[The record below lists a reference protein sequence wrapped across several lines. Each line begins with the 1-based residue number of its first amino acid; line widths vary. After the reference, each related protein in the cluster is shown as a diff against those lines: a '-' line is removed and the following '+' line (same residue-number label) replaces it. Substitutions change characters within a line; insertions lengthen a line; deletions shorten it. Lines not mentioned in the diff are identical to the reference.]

1 MDSKSQYTGNL
12 KLINQISKKK
22 LENAEKGKDKE
33 KMHCTTCRQD
43 NHNTENCFHTG
54 KIKCFNCKKF
64 GHKKANCHSKK
75 KSKGSQKSKVQK
87 VADMTS
93 TKKKSHVAEETNGG
107 TTLIMTE
114 EPSIIED
121 ALMEEDLKN
130 NVYMHDA
137 YIGVNF
143 SSRMCDWFG

>member
-1 MDSKSQYTGNL
+1 M
-12 KLINQISKKK
+12 
-22 LENAEKGKDKE
+22 
-33 KMHCTTCRQD
+33 
-43 NHNTENCFHTG
+43 
-54 KIKCFNCKKF
+54 
-64 GHKKANCHSKK
+64 
-75 KSKGSQKSKVQK
+75 
-87 VADMTS
+87 ADMTS